1 MVKPYIFQILLNEW
15 IQFKSYQ
22 FCVESAEETCN
33 ILHTVKCRKGES
45 APVAFSIK
53 RCVTPLLFLG
63 WPIVLSFLTLLAKNS
78 LPPPTPIPVS
88 GPLKVDAIKFPLDA
102 VLSYGLL
109 SCLWCFMSFIRRN

>member
-1 MVKPYIFQILLNEW
+1 MERLQSTVVDLEKILNCLCTYLMVTPYIFQVLSNVW

-33 ILHTVKCRKGES
+33 ISHTVICRKGES

-63 WPIVLSFLTLLAKNS
+63 WPIVLSFLTLLEKKFSAASYSNS
-78 LPPPTPIPVS
+78 CVWS
-88 GPLKVDAIKFPLDA
+88 LK
-102 VLSYGLL
+102 S
-109 SCLWCFMSFIRRN
+109 